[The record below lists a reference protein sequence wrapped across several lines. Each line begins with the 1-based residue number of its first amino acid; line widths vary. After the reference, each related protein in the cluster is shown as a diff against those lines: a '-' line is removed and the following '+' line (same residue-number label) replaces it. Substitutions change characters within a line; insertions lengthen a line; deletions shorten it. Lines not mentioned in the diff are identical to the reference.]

1 MTTKELM
8 EQARRQRE
16 AARDQARA
24 ADLPPAII
32 AVNPKGG
39 VTKSTFLAS
48 TAYHLYL
55 DGWRPV
61 IIDTDVSNPDLFKSH
76 TRQLLVECFSFENE
90 DGFVSTARRL
100 ADPKIQEPILIS
112 CGAGLVEAF
121 LESAPILDLAA
132 ARAKRPLIVVSP
144 IDLDIDSFIHLDDI
158 VKALPGARVY
168 VVRPRHYGRPRDFV
182 AFAASE
188 IGSNFIGQKRVIDMP
203 LLPATLARRFKSD
216 RMSLMDV
223 VEQDD
228 AAEMSA
234 LDVWSPKAAA
244 ALAPILTW

>member
-16 AARDQARA
+16 AARNHTKTDG
-24 ADLPPAII
+24 LPPAII

-39 VTKSTFLAS
+39 VSKSTLLAGV
-48 TAYHLYL
+48 AYHLYVQ
-55 DGWRPV
+55 GWRPH
-61 IIDTDVSNPDLFKSH
+61 IIDADVSNPDLSKSH
-76 TRQLLVECFSFENE
+76 SLRLMVERFSLENE
-90 DGFVSTARRL
+90 DGFVSVARRL
-100 ADPKIQEPILIS
+100 ADPTIQEPILIS

-121 LESAPILDLAA
+121 IEGAPILALAA
-132 ARAKRPLIVVSP
+132 SRAARPLIVVSP
-144 IDLDIDSFIHLDDI
+144 IDLDIDSFIHLEDI
-158 VKALPGARVY
+158 VQAMPGAHVY
-168 VVRPRHYGRPRDFV
+168 VVRPRHYGRPQDFV

-188 IGSNFIGQKRVIDMP
+188 IGSSFIEQKRVIDMP
-203 LLPATLARRFKSD
+203 ALPAALARRFKTD

-223 VEQDD
+223 VDHDD

-234 LDVWSPKAAA
+234 LEVWSPKAAA